1 MAELLHKKQSE
12 RGVSL
17 YSNTG
22 YLNHSDIEIEDNI
35 HPLIIGS
42 CGIYRMLT
50 VPALRTTRPQ
60 GRRDYQ
66 LLYVFGGTA
75 VFQKCG
81 RSFTAPAGTFIVYT
95 PGEPQDYEYSASR
108 KTEVCWVHFS
118 GKEVPDLL
126 RQAGFDREG
135 ILDGGIL
142 PEYHQFFLQMIQ
154 ELQFGRPCYEEL
166 LALLFRQLLMTVRR
180 HSLECGPDR
189 VRIPKEI
196 QEAVHYFNEH
206 FSEPISIEEY
216 AKNQH
221 ISVCWF
227 IRSFRLAMGMPPMQY
242 ITSVRLNRA
251 RMLLESTDYPI
262 QEIGAMVGY
271 DNPLYFSRIFKKQM
285 GEPPSR
291 YRKH

>member
-1 MAELLHKKQSE
+1 M
-12 RGVSL
+12 

-22 YLNHSDIEIEDNI
+22 YLNHSDIEIEDHI

-42 CGIYRMLT
+42 SGIYRMLT
-50 VPALRTTRPQ
+50 VPALRTVRPQ

-66 LLYVFGGTA
+66 LLYIAAGNA
-75 VFQKCG
+75 VFYREG
-81 RSFTAPAGTFIVYT
+81 RPSPAPAGTFVVYF
-95 PGEPQDYEYSASR
+95 PGEPQDYEFSSAW

-118 GKEVPDLL
+118 GKDVPELL
-126 RQAGFDREG
+126 QQAGLTRG
-135 ILDGGIL
+135 NLLDGGIL
-142 PEYHQFFLQMIQ
+142 PEYHQLFLQMVQ
-154 ELQFGRPCYEEL
+154 ELQFARPGYQEM

-180 HSLECGPDR
+180 HSLECGPER
-189 VRIPKEI
+189 VRIPEEI

-206 FSEPISIEEY
+206 FSDPISIAWY
-216 AKNQH
+216 AKKKH

-262 QEIGAMVGY
+262 QEIAAMVGY
-271 DNPLYFSRIFKKQM
+271 DNPLYFSRIFKKQV
-285 GEPPSR
+285 GEAPSR
-291 YRKH
+291 YRRHSIL

>member
-1 MAELLHKKQSE
+1 M
-12 RGVSL
+12 

-50 VPALRTTRPQ
+50 VPAT
-60 GRRDYQ
+60 
-66 LLYVFGGTA
+66 
-75 VFQKCG
+75 
-81 RSFTAPAGTFIVYT
+81 
-95 PGEPQDYEYSASR
+95 
-108 KTEVCWVHFS
+108 
-118 GKEVPDLL
+118 
-126 RQAGFDREG
+126 
-135 ILDGGIL
+135 
-142 PEYHQFFLQMIQ
+142 
-154 ELQFGRPCYEEL
+154 
-166 LALLFRQLLMTVRR
+166 
-180 HSLECGPDR
+180 
-189 VRIPKEI
+189 
-196 QEAVHYFNEH
+196 
-206 FSEPISIEEY
+206 
-216 AKNQH
+216 KN
-221 ISVCWF
+221 CWF

>member
-1 MAELLHKKQSE
+1 M
-12 RGVSL
+12 

-166 LALLFRQLLMTVRR
+166 LVHSQFPAGNGDAADAVYHLRPPQPGADAAGKHRLSDPGDRRDGGLRQSPVFQ
-180 HSLECGPDR
+180 PDF
-189 VRIPKEI
+189 
-196 QEAVHYFNEH
+196 QETDGRAAVPLPETLKFNT
-206 FSEPISIEEY
+206 
-216 AKNQH
+216 
-221 ISVCWF
+221 
-227 IRSFRLAMGMPPMQY
+227 L
-242 ITSVRLNRA
+242 
-251 RMLLESTDYPI
+251 
-262 QEIGAMVGY
+262 
-271 DNPLYFSRIFKKQM
+271 
-285 GEPPSR
+285 
-291 YRKH
+291 

>member
-1 MAELLHKKQSE
+1 M
-12 RGVSL
+12 R
-17 YSNTG
+17 TG
-22 YLNHSDIEIEDNI
+22 PRADSKRN
-35 HPLIIGS
+35 
-42 CGIYRMLT
+42 
-50 VPALRTTRPQ
+50 
-60 GRRDYQ
+60 
-66 LLYVFGGTA
+66 
-75 VFQKCG
+75 
-81 RSFTAPAGTFIVYT
+81 
-95 PGEPQDYEYSASR
+95 
-108 KTEVCWVHFS
+108 
-118 GKEVPDLL
+118 
-126 RQAGFDREG
+126 
-135 ILDGGIL
+135 
-142 PEYHQFFLQMIQ
+142 
-154 ELQFGRPCYEEL
+154 
-166 LALLFRQLLMTVRR
+166 
-180 HSLECGPDR
+180 
-189 VRIPKEI
+189 

-251 RMLLESTDYPI
+251 RMLLESSDYPI